1 MDKRIT
7 KCKASWLDFYR
18 TYNGGFGRIAGKI
31 KERYE
36 RTGSMNPDDYP
47 GPLCSDLLA
56 LLVYSKMSNEL
67 LEFLQEDLK
76 DTDRLGVL
84 NDKINEQL

>member
-47 GPLCSDLLA
+47 VPLCSDLLA